1 MTNQKLMQLPLC
13 ARNGRIEL
21 SGEAKQFTLSEHLV
35 LKHPTLISV
44 SRLKKHLPFRKL
56 QWGGG
61 MSGVVLRM
69 VKIARSQGE
78 MVCFYEGQS
87 KSTSLS
93 SSHTHCH
100 CSCYE
105 ILSPCCPFLWL
116 NCVRINPGETLGQSN
131 VL

>member
-56 QWGGG
+56 QWGWG
-61 MSGVVLRM
+61 GVVLRM
-69 VKIARSQGE
+69 VKIARSLGE

-93 SSHTHCH
+93 SSHT
-100 CSCYE
+100 
-105 ILSPCCPFLWL
+105 LSL
-116 NCVRINPGETLGQSN
+116 
-131 VL
+131 